1 MGRVTA
7 PDFEDGSSHM
17 MTPEMLLADLQRPEE
32 ESDFETEQADETHA
46 DKLNGSP
53 PPDYSHIQNERTS
66 FTADSP
72 YFNSFCE
79 KEIVSLTIMSD
90 ALKEISS
97 RTKSYVQTGVMMVEA
112 TRQLASSC
120 RLRRELGMDADD
132 EERTEEE
139 AAFQQR
145 KQAVG
150 EEMVTLLGLLS
161 NVSLLP
167 KNCNSFC

>member
-1 MGRVTA
+1 MGADTDTDYGDESGA
-7 PDFEDGSSHM
+7 

-32 ESDFETEQADETHA
+32 EEDVEESSEKPTEADDEP
-46 DKLNGSP
+46 NGSPPP

-72 YFNSFCE
+72 YFSSFCE
-79 KEIVSLTIMSD
+79 KEIVALTTMSD

-97 RTKSYVQTGVMMVEA
+97 NTKSYVQTGVMLVDA
-112 TRQLASSC
+112 TRRLAASC
-120 RLRRELGMDADD
+120 RLHRELAMDVDD
-132 EERTEEE
+132 EERAEEE
-139 AAFQQR
+139 ATFQLR

-161 NVSLLP
+161 YVSRSPLH
-167 KNCNSFC
+167 